1 MMHLK
6 SNQTYRSRLYYKEPL
21 MNEERSVF
29 MIKVLAACGNG
40 MGSSQIIKMRIEQVL
55 TKLNLKFKVDHSSI
69 GEAKNQTKNY
79 DLVLVSQQF
88 VKDFPASNEKTKIVG
103 LVNLLSANEIE
114 EKVSEALNL

>member
-1 MMHLK
+1 
-6 SNQTYRSRLYYKEPL
+6 
-21 MNEERSVF
+21 

-55 TKLNLKFKVDHSSI
+55 KQLNLKFKVDHSSI
-69 GEAKNQTKNY
+69 GEAKGQSKNY

-103 LVNLLSANEIE
+103 LVNLLNANEIK